1 MKKMKIYMKLKSALV
16 LGLFTLTACTGNYRD
31 FNMNPDNVP
40 DSYLDMDGLRYGSA
54 ITSMELDMI
63 PCSDQGAN
71 AYQRAQNLTGDIF
84 PVSCALLVSGT
95 VVLIIQLITC
105 VSTIGMM

>member
-40 DSYLDMDGLRYGSA
+40 DSYLDMDGLRYGFYGVGYDSV
-54 ITSMELDMI
+54 
-63 PCSDQGAN
+63 Q
-71 AYQRAQNLTGDIF
+71 
-84 PVSCALLVSGT
+84 
-95 VVLIIQLITC
+95 
-105 VSTIGMM
+105 